1 MPVTQFQEMEG
12 VIDMIKNPLLRK
24 ERRVFEEALRKNLL
38 LLESRGW
45 DDEAQDL
52 LDRLT
57 IKMVE
62 KMAWYTRLNE
72 NLEEDGPTE

>member
-1 MPVTQFQEMEG
+1 MGSAPPAEEG
-12 VIDMIKNPLLRK
+12 VMKTFRNPLLKK
-24 ERRVFEEALRKNLL
+24 ERRVFEEALRRNLL

-45 DDEAQDL
+45 NDEAQDL